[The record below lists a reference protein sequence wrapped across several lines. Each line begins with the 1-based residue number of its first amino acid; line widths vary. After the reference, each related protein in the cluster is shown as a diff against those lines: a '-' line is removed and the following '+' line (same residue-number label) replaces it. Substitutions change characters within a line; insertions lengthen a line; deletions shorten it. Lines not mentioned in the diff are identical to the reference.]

1 MKKTLTLA
9 GLGACVLLVFP
20 SCSSTDND
28 GFSGSYEEALPMS
41 TVGDDELPPWLLE
54 DSSDVQ
60 VDAGDSTI
68 VPAPEEPIADAGGK
82 VSTSQNQPNIAATD
96 DVIVDTP
103 DTPAGSVDPLSGTQT
118 TASTGISATPGA
130 AKPATTAPTA
140 KPGSGKRSIAKAGGT
155 KSGKSAKKGKKGKKL
170 NEPTLTRYKVRKGD
184 NLSDIAK
191 RSRTTVA
198 QIRRD
203 SGIKGDLIYP
213 GQEIVVLY
221 TPKDYKKPIKSGKNA
236 KGAKNTGKGKSTRGK
251 NYTVRRGE
259 TISGIAK
266 KNGVSTADLLKANNM
281 KASDA
286 VKMRA
291 GQKLIIPKR

>member
-1 MKKTLTLA
+1 MKKTLTLV

-60 VDAGDSTI
+60 VDAGDSSI
-68 VPAPEEPIADAGGK
+68 IPAPEEPVADVGGK
-82 VSTSQNQPNIAATD
+82 ASTSQNQPNIAAAD

-103 DTPAGSVDPLSGTQT
+103 DTPVGAVDPLSGTQT
-118 TASTGISATPGA
+118 TAVAAVPATPSA
-130 AKPATTAPTA
+130 AKPTATAPTA
-140 KPGSGKRSIAKAGGT
+140 KPGSGKTSIAKAGGT
-155 KSGKSAKKGKKGKKL
+155 KSGKSSKRVKRGKIPS
-170 NEPTLTRYKVRKGD
+170 EPTLTHYTVEEGD
-184 NLSDIAK
+184 NLYVIAK
-191 RSRTTVA
+191 KSRTTVA

-203 SGIKGDLIYP
+203 SGLKSDVIYP
-213 GQEIVVLY
+213 GQKIRVLY
-221 TPKDYKKPIKSGKNA
+221 TPKGYKKPVKSGKNA
-236 KGAKNTGKGKSTRGK
+236 KGVKNTTGVKNARSK

-291 GQKLIIPKR
+291 GQKLVIPKR